1 LFNPNY
7 DRRVI
12 IFSSNQCQNIEFP
25 EYVKVK
31 TPENL
36 SVENILKELAKE
48 GIDSLLIEGGASVFS
63 QFLPYADEVY
73 GFYATK
79 VFGKGKSIFEHLE
92 IPVEESEIPFEI
104 QNLKISKNMK
114 ELMVVMRRCSQGLF
128 STYVRILHGKRL
140 IIENPWRC
148 PKDSSHCVVIG
159 ESISVNGACLTVV
172 KVDENLHF
180 DVGVETLNKT
190 NLRFEKYFN
199 LERAL
204 RVGDSLSGH
213 YVTGHVDGTT
223 IFLSKQT
230 AKNSVLMTF
239 KKPRE
244 YWAVTQKGSNSPQRC
259 KLNNSIC
266 IR

>member
-1 LFNPNY
+1 MEERLKETLLESAVQYRGRIINVRQDRVRTPAGKDAFREVVEHPGAVY

-104 QNLKISKNMK
+104 QNFKNLQEYERTNGGDEKMFTGIIQHVCK
-114 ELMVVMRRCSQGLF
+114 GYF
-128 STYVRILHGKRL
+128 DGKRL

-172 KVDENLHF
+172 KVDETYTSMS
-180 DVGVETLNKT
+180 E
-190 NLRFEKYFN
+190 
-199 LERAL
+199 
-204 RVGDSLSGH
+204 
-213 YVTGHVDGTT
+213 
-223 IFLSKQT
+223 
-230 AKNSVLMTF
+230 
-239 KKPRE
+239 
-244 YWAVTQKGSNSPQRC
+244 W
-259 KLNNSIC
+259 KL
-266 IR
+266 

>member
-1 LFNPNY
+1 MFTG
-7 DRRVI
+7 I
-12 IFSSNQCQNIEFP
+12 IQHVC
-25 EYVKVK
+25 
-31 TPENL
+31 
-36 SVENILKELAKE
+36 
-48 GIDSLLIEGGASVFS
+48 
-63 QFLPYADEVY
+63 
-73 GFYATK
+73 
-79 VFGKGKSIFEHLE
+79 KGYFD
-92 IPVEESEIPFEI
+92 
-104 QNLKISKNMK
+104 
-114 ELMVVMRRCSQGLF
+114 
-128 STYVRILHGKRL
+128 GKRL

-148 PKDSSHCVVIG
+148 PKDSSQCIVIG

-244 YWAVTQKGSNSPQRC
+244 HWGIIQKGSIAINGVSLTIAAVSDETFTVQVIPHTLEKTNLKFLVPGSPVNYEIDIFARYM
-259 KLNNSIC
+259 KGVLDIWMRNLYNPSEMTF
-266 IR
+266 